1 MATYIYA
8 RRAPACALVVRRRRC
23 GSIEAGNRGV
33 RARDLAL
40 DFHVT
45 SARSR
50 VGARVSAVCGRSLSP
65 NFSFFSLVPPD
76 LPIRSAHT
84 PASDASAILRA
95 AFATAVF
102 DATSRALL
110 PPSVCRLLRLRVRG
124 LSVCSLP
131 TSCHTSFWQ
140 PPTSRVSSVGLGFR
154 WGSRSHQPARVAGEK
169 GGASWGF
176 HYFPRGS
183 TDMA

>member
-23 GSIEAGNRGV
+23 GSVEAGNRGV
-33 RARDLAL
+33 RARDLAR

-50 VGARVSAVCGRSLSP
+50 VCAWVSAVYGRSLSP

-110 PPSVCRLLRLRVRG
+110 PPSVCRLLPSGSGGCQSARSLRHATHLFG
-124 LSVCSLP
+124 NL
-131 TSCHTSFWQ
+131 
-140 PPTSRVSSVGLGFR
+140 
-154 WGSRSHQPARVAGEK
+154 QPA
-169 GGASWGF
+169 GF
-176 HYFPRGS
+176 LP
-183 TDMA
+183 